1 MGVTTMDDING
12 VTDDPRD
19 TEIFIAGMSYW
30 TSHADLDTFNSD
42 TLINSLVSM
51 TPNHEPHLWSP
62 NLAPCFD
69 HFKRHVCTCNIPDCT
84 VSIHI
89 ATDIGAYIEHSRNA
103 KAYFN
108 HTPEGATARIM
119 VRQAESVFNLSQLM
133 FALYHGQSR
142 ASTFRDLNAPDHR
155 IVTDQPQQPQDRK
168 LIHAGFDKIKGEQV
182 LFFIEYNYTQPW
194 RDNIKLLPRLNPSVL
209 TLIEITRRAYTT
221 NRDGHYTS
229 FAARYSNQVAS
240 R

>member
-1 MGVTTMDDING
+1 MSKKVTQN
-12 VTDDPRD
+12 VQ
-19 TEIFIAGMSYW
+19 
-30 TSHADLDTFNSD
+30 
-42 TLINSLVSM
+42 INSLVSM

-182 LFFIEYNYTQPW
+182 LFFIEYNLYSTLAGQHNTPASFKP
-194 RDNIKLLPRLNPSVL
+194 ISVNF
-209 TLIEITRRAYTT
+209 
-221 NRDGHYTS
+221 NRNH
-229 FAARYSNQVAS
+229 A
-240 R
+240 

>member
-1 MGVTTMDDING
+1 
-12 VTDDPRD
+12 
-19 TEIFIAGMSYW
+19 
-30 TSHADLDTFNSD
+30 
-42 TLINSLVSM
+42 M

-69 HFKRHVCTCNIPDCT
+69 HFKRHVCTCNISDCT

-89 ATDIGAYIEHSRNA
+89 ASDIGNYIEHSRPA

-142 ASTFRDLNAPDHR
+142 ASTFRDLNAPDNR
-155 IVTDQPQQPQDRK
+155 IHSADQPQQQHPQDRK
-168 LIHAGFDKIKGEQV
+168 LIDAGFDKIKGEQV
-182 LFFIEYNYTQPW
+182 HIRVQ
-194 RDNIKLLPRLNPSVL
+194 KALLYHLVL
-209 TLIEITRRAYTT
+209 ISTKITCCRAYTM
-221 NRDGHYTS
+221 NRDGHCTS
-229 FAARYSNQVAS
+229 CAVKYSSQVVS